1 MENEEMLEQQMIDDI
16 NDNCLDEMVKD
27 TIKKVDSMPFG
38 ITDEEIDSQE
48 IIEEINVRDGEEND
62 STTKNW

>member
-16 NDNCLDEMVKD
+16 NNNCLDEMVKD

-38 ITDEEIDSQE
+38 ITEDEVKTQE
-48 IIEEINVRDGEEND
+48 IIEELNVKVGDD
-62 STTKNW
+62 DASTNK